1 MAKYIRT
8 HLVQHIQM
16 ENEIQKGKEIDSG
29 RVLFTAETLVLKG
42 KPLAPGL
49 SLGLRGYHLCD
60 LRPLA

>member
-29 RVLFTAETLVLKG
+29 RVLLPQKH
-42 KPLAPGL
+42 L
-49 SLGLRGYHLCD
+49 SSKKRLGLWV
-60 LRPLA
+60 

>member
-42 KPLAPGL
+42 KPWAPGL
-49 SLGLRGYHLCD
+49 SLG
-60 LRPLA
+60 